1 MLGNKFT
8 VVLSAPRSV
17 LHLAPI
23 PIRLKKMDSR
33 VRSLFI
39 VHISMLILSLGSS
52 IIYTGIWPY
61 LQRVRKKEKTFEVK
75 FLNDLVDA
83 FNHVYSWTTK

>member
-23 PIRLKKMDSR
+23 PIRLKKDGFPSAF
-33 VRSLFI
+33 SLYRAHFHANP
-39 VHISMLILSLGSS
+39 VTRQLH
-52 IIYTGIWPY
+52 Y
-61 LQRVRKKEKTFEVK
+61 LHGNMALPAESKKERK
-75 FLNDLVDA
+75 NIRG
-83 FNHVYSWTTK
+83 